1 MRCGSMP
8 LAAAP
13 TCASPCAAC
22 HLAADGPAMLGL
34 VGLPHTQ
41 RQGRRGVAGRRRGGG
56 ADDAARGRGAATQR
70 HEQHPAPV
78 RSLAACRPTGDPRAS
93 PRRSCPHNGPTGHAR
108 APQAAAPRC
117 PLRLRPVTAA
127 TQRPVRCG
135 SMPRATMPAHVRRLM
150 AATPPQSQAAST
162 QRTRSTGREGET
174 DREREADRQT
184 DRQTERRERE
194 RQRERQRD
202 RQRDRQRAGTCT
214 HRPSFTYRCPPLP
227 VVSVR
232 EAVACSAPAARSR
245 LGRQVGG
252 GAGDVAWQSPLRWGR
267 LLSLSLL

>member
-1 MRCGSMP
+1 MRPLLRRGLRVLLRHRQGAP
-8 LAAAP
+8 GLGPRPLLALLRVHTPAHARLAA
-13 TCASPCAAC
+13 CAAC

-34 VGLPHTQ
+34 VDLPHTQ
-41 RQGRRGVAGRRRGGG
+41 RQSRRGVGGRRRGGG
-56 ADDAARGRGAATQR
+56 ADNAARGRGAATQR

-108 APQAAAPRC
+108 APRAAAPRC

-135 SMPRATMPAHVRRLM
+135 SMPRATMPA
-150 AATPPQSQAAST
+150 QSQPAST

-184 DRQTERRERE
+184 DRQTDREKRERE
-194 RQRERQRD
+194 RETERQTERQTKGRD
-202 RQRDRQRAGTCT
+202 MHAPAVV
-214 HRPSFTYRCPPLP
+214 HLPLP
-227 VVSVR
+227 T
-232 EAVACSAPAARSR
+232 AARR
-245 LGRQVGG
+245 EC
-252 GAGDVAWQSPLRWGR
+252 A
-267 LLSLSLL
+267 